1 MERHTVRTR
10 TKLAVAAGVVL
21 LSAFL
26 LRSLWLPSFGTSL
39 VSDDGPAKADIAV
52 VLAGDYTGRR
62 ILKAADLIRA
72 GYVPAALI
80 SGAPGFFG
88 GHECDYAI
96 PFAVSRG
103 FPAQWFIAFPNE
115 AHSTRDEAAAVI
127 PELRRRQ
134 VHSFLVVTSN
144 YHTARAA
151 RVYRAEVRA
160 AGGLTFRMVPAPD
173 PYFRPDSWWRTR
185 ESQKIVFFEWSKTIA
200 GALGI

>member
-10 TKLAVAAGVVL
+10 AKFAVAAGVVL

-26 LRSLWLPSFGTSL
+26 LRSLWLPLFGTSL

-62 ILKAADLIRA
+62 ILKATDLIRA
-72 GYVPAALI
+72 GYVPSALI

-96 PFAVSRG
+96 PFAVRHG
-103 FPAQWFIAFPNE
+103 FPPQWFIPFPNE

-151 RVYRAEVRA
+151 RVYRAAVRA
-160 AGGLTFRMVPAPD
+160 AGGLTFRMVAAPD
-173 PYFRPDSWWRTR
+173 PYFHPDSWWRTR

-200 GALGI
+200 GALGM